1 MKNQNLQISW
11 ESIRNFLRINRG
23 IGESNQDLVI
33 RVCNDGTLFS
43 RICDIDNH
51 IYSSPSMLKSVMLTE
66 EFIKSI

>member
-11 ESIRNFLRINRG
+11 ESIRNFLRINRE

-51 IYSSPSMLKSVMLTE
+51 IYSSPSMLKSVLLTE

>member
-11 ESIRNFLRINRG
+11 ESIRNFLRINRMA
-23 IGESNQDLVI
+23 GESNMNLVH
-33 RVCNDGTLFS
+33 RVCNNNTLFS

-51 IYSSPSMLKSVMLTE
+51 IYSSPSMLKSVIMTE

>member
-1 MKNQNLQISW
+1 M
-11 ESIRNFLRINRG
+11 RINRG

-51 IYSSPSMLKSVMLTE
+51 IYSSPSMLKSVLLTE

>member
-1 MKNQNLQISW
+1 MKNQNLQILW

-33 RVCNDGTLFS
+33 RVCNDSTLFS

-51 IYSSPSMLKSVMLTE
+51 IYSSPSMLKSVLLTE

>member
-23 IGESNQDLVI
+23 VGESNHDLVA

-51 IYSSPSMLKSVMLTE
+51 IYSSPSMLKSVLLTE

>member
-23 IGESNQDLVI
+23 VGESNQDLVI

-51 IYSSPSMLKSVMLTE
+51 IYSSPSMLKSVLLTE

>member
-51 IYSSPSMLKSVMLTE
+51 IYSSPSMLKSVLLTE

>member
-23 IGESNQDLVI
+23 LGESNQDLVF

-51 IYSSPSMLKSVMLTE
+51 IYSSPSMLKSVIMTE

>member
-33 RVCNDGTLFS
+33 RVCNNGTLFS

-51 IYSSPSMLKSVMLTE
+51 IYSSPSMLKSVLLTE